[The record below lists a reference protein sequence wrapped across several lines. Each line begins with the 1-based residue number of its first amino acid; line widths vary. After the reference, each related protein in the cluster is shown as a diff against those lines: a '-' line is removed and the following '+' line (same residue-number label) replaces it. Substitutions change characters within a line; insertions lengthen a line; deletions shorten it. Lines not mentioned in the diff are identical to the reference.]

1 MDGRIKNSLRN
12 VTGAIINKFVAIIFP
27 FIIRTIIIYR
37 LGAEYAGLNSLFS
50 SVLQILSLSELGIG
64 SAIVFSM
71 YKPIAD
77 EDYEMVGALLNLY
90 RKVYFI
96 IGCFMLVV
104 GLIMVPFLPYLIN
117 GSYPADINLY
127 TLYLLN

>member
-90 RKVYFI
+90 RKV
-96 IGCFMLVV
+96 
-104 GLIMVPFLPYLIN
+104 
-117 GSYPADINLY
+117 
-127 TLYLLN
+127 